1 MSLRFFHENIGLIVH
16 FFQSLSNKGYRS
28 ISDGRFRIIVISRV
42 IGPGEHIID
51 LSEVLSALK
60 LVNEAVPLVL
70 IKGRKSLILNIL
82 NINTPGASKI
92 EEYLL
97 QERSFLS
104 LKFHDYVK
112 FFEWRL
118 KLDLLIDYP
127 DNIVRYFF

>member
-1 MSLRFFHENIGLIVH
+1 MSLRFFHKNIGLIVH

-28 ISDGRFRIIVISRV
+28 ISDGRFRIIVISRI

-97 QERSFLS
+97 
-104 LKFHDYVK
+104 
-112 FFEWRL
+112 
-118 KLDLLIDYP
+118 
-127 DNIVRYFF
+127 